1 MRMHWLLMATFVL
14 IALTA
19 KSFALSSQKVFPR
32 KEVAMAVNNGI
43 ITAPIADKDPYTCMG
58 VGKYNGWY
66 DIGYAC
72 SNNHGKINM
81 WSRFKPVRWRS
92 VDINMTNP
100 EWWKAEDGRCG
111 IDFTDAR
118 MSTYTQ
124 TPSKMTSD
132 KLNGWK
138 YLPPN
143 GNVFPFRLL
152 DFNKYMHFAF
162 PPVGSFNVPEKAP
175 YGGNFVASMGLS
187 MITTEK
193 DEPGSIS
200 LGDIRDDSTQDI
212 HNLGEYHLG
221 IYVTDTSGNKIGR
234 VIGGSGANNL
244 QVTYSVIGLPLGNTY
259 NVYPF
264 FAKEKRGQ
272 FDADV
277 ANIYYTIPTAVVKQV
292 RIVSK
297 EEAEGL
303 SISITAR
310 YIYDLSDRKTSVL
323 YTLEVTS
330 KSSRTF
336 TNNTIALRFENNE
349 PMDPLEAG
357 EVQKKLSD
365 INVSSGNPYE
375 LTDSIIIRYYDRSYY
390 LYLSLDSG
398 VYTRRI
404 NILEIN
410 VPEM

>member
-1 MRMHWLLMATFVL
+1 MSLLTVL
-14 IALTA
+14 TTRD
-19 KSFALSSQKVFPR
+19 FASSSQGMLLR

-66 DIGYAC
+66 DIGYIC

-111 IDFTDAR
+111 IDLADAR
-118 MSTYTQ
+118 ISTYTQ
-124 TPSKMTSD
+124 VPSKMTAD

-143 GNVFPFRLL
+143 GNIFPFRLL

-162 PPVGSFNVPEKAP
+162 PPVGSFNVPEIAP
-175 YGGNFVASMGLS
+175 YGGNLVASMGLS

-200 LGDIRDDSTQDI
+200 LEDIRDNSTEEI

-221 IYVTDTSGNKIGR
+221 IYITDTSGNKVGR
-234 VIGGSGANNL
+234 VIGGIGANNL
-244 QVTYSVIGLPLGNTY
+244 QVSYNLAGLPLGNTY

-277 ANIYYTIPTAVVKQV
+277 ANIYYTIPTTEVKQV

-303 SISITAR
+303 TISLIAK
-310 YIYDLSDRKTSVL
+310 YIYDLSGRKTSVS
-323 YTLEVTS
+323 YTLEITS
-330 KSSRTF
+330 KTIRTF
-336 TNNTIALRFENNE
+336 TNNVIALRFSSNE
-349 PMDPLEAG
+349 PMDALEIG

-365 INVSSGNPYE
+365 ITVSSGNPYE
-375 LTDSIIIRYYDRSYY
+375 LTDDIIIRYYDRSYY
-390 LYLSLDSG
+390 LYMSLDSG